1 MPARAAL
8 HPRPARAAPEANS
21 HPRVV
26 RVSGQPCRITFTKLA
41 RALWNAE
48 QPGLAR
54 GLVPQMEAVGI
65 VPDAAFYR
73 AQIAAA
79 ESMGMHE
86 DAEALHRE
94 ASERGLEV
102 QYAPRGRG
110 RRRRA
115 DRWLPDRWAP
125 S

>member
-1 MPARAAL
+1 M
-8 HPRPARAAPEANS
+8 
-21 HPRVV
+21 